1 MNRDNVFC
9 RFIENSGKLQKLI
22 HAEKGTPQSECSSS
36 ICSLQ
41 NSFLV
46 PVISYGFRKWIMD

>member
-22 HAEKGTPQSECSSS
+22 HAEKGIPQSECSSS

-46 PVISYGFRKWIMD
+46 PVISYGFRK